1 MIKTLATTRK
11 HWLIA
16 VLLALV
22 TLPIGDAIAH
32 AGKPRRDL
40 TISQI
45 PCSGLNLELPEI
57 SYNPSMLVDPY
68 GANGLQ
74 VISVISRDGKLG
86 VAVKLRSES
95 PKAKAPLMQVLF
107 PGDSLKDGQIVLK
120 RIEKRNSSMVAVLE
134 ENEVEVERY
143 VGDL

>member
-1 MIKTLATTRK
+1 
-11 HWLIA
+11 
-16 VLLALV
+16 V
-22 TLPIGDAIAH
+22 
-32 AGKPRRDL
+32 
-40 TISQI
+40 
-45 PCSGLNLELPEI
+45 
-57 SYNPSMLVDPY
+57 
-68 GANGLQ
+68 
-74 VISVISRDGKLG
+74 
-86 VAVKLRSES
+86 VKLRSES